1 MLQRTFSVLSL
12 LETCPFIKD
21 KALGL
26 YVSFSP
32 VLQSVHPPPPLL
44 ETHDRET
51 LISYRSW
58 QKITLDLLCKFCVFY
73 GPETLKVW
81 FLVSQK
87 QQMY

>member
-32 VLQSVHPPPPLL
+32 VLQSVHPPPHPPP
-44 ETHDRET
+44 RNF
-51 LISYRSW
+51 
-58 QKITLDLLCKFCVFY
+58 DLLQILTKDYFRSV
-73 GPETLKVW
+73 
-81 FLVSQK
+81 
-87 QQMY
+87 M

>member
-32 VLQSVHPPPPLL
+32 VLQSVHLPPLL

-51 LISYRSW
+51 LISYRS
-58 QKITLDLLCKFCVFY
+58 
-73 GPETLKVW
+73 
-81 FLVSQK
+81 
-87 QQMY
+87 